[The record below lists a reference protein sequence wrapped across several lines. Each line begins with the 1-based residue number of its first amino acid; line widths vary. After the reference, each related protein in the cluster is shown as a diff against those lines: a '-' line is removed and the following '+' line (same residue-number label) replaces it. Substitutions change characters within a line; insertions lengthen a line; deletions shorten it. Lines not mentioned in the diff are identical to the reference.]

1 MNKINTI
8 LLFSFFISLT
18 IFTAISCKVD
28 TNLQKINETRFND
41 TIEHQLEEALTN
53 VMSENMIP
61 GAVVGVWFPGKGTW
75 ITSKGVANLI
85 TDMPMQ
91 TDFHFRIGSV
101 TKTFTGTAILIL
113 ADENKLKLDD
123 PVNKYLPEF
132 NIPNGDKITI
142 RMLGNMTSG
151 LNSYTFNEEWGKSYF
166 ENTEL
171 IFEPETLA
179 KIGCSMPVLSEPG
192 ESWFYCNTN
201 TVLLG
206 LVIEK
211 VTGEK
216 IADVFR
222 EKIFIP
228 LGLKNTI
235 FPNTCFLPE
244 PYAHGYTVQTP
255 DNKRADATYIN
266 PSWAYTAGQ
275 LISNL
280 EDLHIYSKALAT
292 GTLLSENLQ
301 NERLK
306 WVTIPPMTESKKY
319 GFAIG
324 SFEGWIGHTGEL
336 PGYNV
341 CMFYYP
347 PEDATIITMV
357 NSDIPTG
364 EKNPAPAIF
373 NALTKILTPDNVPY

>member
-1 MNKINTI
+1 MNKKNT
-8 LLFSFFISLT
+8 LLLLTVLISLI

-28 TNLQKINETRFND
+28 TDLQKTNETRFSD
-41 TIEHQLEEALTN
+41 TIEYQLDEALTN

-75 ITSKGVANLI
+75 ITSKGVSNIETNL
-85 TDMPMQ
+85 PMQ
-91 TDFHFRIGSV
+91 TDFHFRIGSI

-113 ADENKLKLDD
+113 LDENKLKLDD
-123 PVNKYLPEF
+123 PVNKYLPDID
-132 NIPNGDKITI
+132 IPNGDKITI

-151 LNSYTFNEEWGKSYF
+151 LNSYTLNEEWGKSYF
-166 ENTEL
+166 ENTEK

-179 KIGCSMPVLSEPG
+179 EIGCRMPVLFEPG

-222 EKIFIP
+222 KKIFIP

-235 FPNTCFLPE
+235 WPNTCFLPE
-244 PYAHGYTVQTP
+244 PYAHGYTVQTL
-255 DNKRADATYIN
+255 DNKRADATYMN
-266 PSWAYTAGQ
+266 PSWGYTAGQ

-292 GTLLSENLQ
+292 GTLLSEKLQ

-306 WVTIPPMTESKKY
+306 WEIVPPESESKKY

-324 SFEGWIGHTGEL
+324 SFQGWLGHSGEL

-341 CMFYYP
+341 CMFYFP

-364 EKNPAPAIF
+364 KTNPAPAIF